1 MMFTVFDII
10 ILTIL
15 FASSIMGLYRGMI
28 YITINLLGFIAS
40 IFAAIFLYSY
50 VRIIF
55 SGYIAN
61 ALVTSIGS
69 GVVSYIFSLIVFT
82 FLSSKIIFLFKE
94 VSQGIFDR
102 FLGFVLGVVRGG
114 LISLLLFSVVAV
126 FTAGTYSGVEKAEDV
141 IYNLEKDKYPEWLKD
156 SVTTPHLETTLKN
169 SIRYIP
175 KDLLDSIDISKE
187 DKDINQIDEIKKKK
201 HGEVRSVLEI
211 PMDKTLEKGIDE
223 LLPDDEDN
231 TEK

>member
-10 ILTIL
+10 ILIIL

-28 YITINLLGFIAS
+28 YITINYLGFTAS

-61 ALVTSIGS
+61 ELLISIGS
-69 GVVSYIFSLIVFT
+69 GVVSYIFSLIAFT

-102 FLGFVLGVVRGG
+102 FLGFVLGAVRGG
-114 LISLLLFSVVAV
+114 LISLLLFSIVAV
-126 FTAGTYSGVEKAEDV
+126 FTAGTYSGAEKAEDV
-141 IYNLEKDKYPEWLKD
+141 IYNLEKDKYPEWLKN
-156 SVTTPHLETTLKN
+156 SVTTLHLEITLKN
-169 SIRYIP
+169 SIRYIS
-175 KDLLDSIDISKE
+175 KDLLDLTKKSK
-187 DKDINQIDEIKKKK
+187 
-201 HGEVRSVLEI
+201 
-211 PMDKTLEKGIDE
+211 
-223 LLPDDEDN
+223 
-231 TEK
+231 